1 MQHECLASL
10 SPHLFLCA
18 SCVCPPLHQ
27 AVVLTHTGATAAEM
41 EPYLTTR
48 LRPLTPVVLYGREGQ
63 AEPVC
68 HPHGVRLLWL
78 EGPFQI

>member
-1 MQHECLASL
+1 M
-10 SPHLFLCA
+10 
-18 SCVCPPLHQ
+18 
-27 AVVLTHTGATAAEM
+27 LTHTGATAAEM
-41 EPYLTTR
+41 EPYLASR

-68 HPHGVRLLWL
+68 HPHGVRLLRL